1 MLGLIKKKA
10 NTLLGIDISSTSVKL
25 LELSR
30 SGGRYKVEAYA
41 VEPLPPNAVVEKN
54 IVELEGVG
62 QALSRVLV
70 KAKTNLKSAV
80 VAVAGSAVI
89 TKTIEMEAGLSE
101 DELENQLKIEAD
113 QYIPYPLEEVAIDF
127 EVQGLSARNPE
138 RVDVL
143 LAACRKENVEVREAA
158 LALAGLTAK
167 VVDVEAYAL
176 ERSYALLSSQ
186 LGADTDQLTVAVV
199 DIGATMTT
207 LPAGRAIRNIDFQR
221 GEKGEGNVVID
232 LSDPTLSPD
241 IQEQGGKIRLDFAKT
256 QLPDALRVRLDVKDF
271 ATPVQFV
278 NASAQSDRTSITI
291 EPSGLYDYLVY
302 QTDNRLTV
310 SIKPMTTEDAERRK
324 KDNFAYTGE
333 KLSLNFQDIDVRS
346 VLQLIADFTDLNLVA
361 SDTVQGNITLRLQ
374 NVPWD
379 QALDLVLKTKG
390 LDKRKLGNVLLVAPA
405 DEIAARERQE
415 LEAQKQI
422 AELAPLRRELI
433 QVNYAKAADIAKL
446 FQSVTSDGGQEGKE
460 GGRGSI
466 TVDDRTNS
474 IIAYQPQERLDEL
487 RRIVS
492 QLDIPVRQVM
502 IEARIVEANV
512 GYDKS
517 LGVRWGGA
525 YHKGNWR
532 GYGKDGNIG
541 IKDEDGMNCGPI
553 AGNCTFPT
561 TGTSKSPSPFV
572 DIGAKDATSGIG
584 IGFITDNIILDL
596 QLSAMEK
603 TGNGEIVSQ
612 PKVVTSDKETAKILK
627 GQEVPY
633 QEASS
638 SGATSTSFKEAALSL
653 EVTPQITPDNRII
666 VEVKVTKD
674 APDFDRALNGVP
686 PINKNEVNAKILVN
700 DGETI
705 VIGGVFSNTQSK
717 SVDKVPFLGDLPY
730 LGRLFRRDTVSDVKN
745 ELLVFLTPRIMN
757 NQAIAI
763 GR

>member
-1 MLGLIKKKA
+1 MNSGLSR
-10 NTLLGIDISSTSVKL
+10 LGI
-25 LELSR
+25 
-30 SGGRYKVEAYA
+30 A
-41 VEPLPPNAVVEKN
+41 
-54 IVELEGVG
+54 
-62 QALSRVLV
+62 
-70 KAKTNLKSAV
+70 
-80 VAVAGSAVI
+80 
-89 TKTIEMEAGLSE
+89 
-101 DELENQLKIEAD
+101 
-113 QYIPYPLEEVAIDF
+113 
-127 EVQGLSARNPE
+127 
-138 RVDVL
+138 L
-143 LAACRKENVEVREAA
+143 LAAMFAPALLAADLEKLDVAA
-158 LALAGLTAK
+158 LPGDRVELKLQFDEPVAAPRGYTIEQPARIALDLPGVQNKLGTK
-167 VVDVEAYAL
+167 NRELSVGNTRSVTVVEAKDRTRLIINLTTLSSYTTRVEGNNLFVVVGNSPAGASVASTAPVKASPAPA
-176 ERSYALLSSQ
+176 SYAQ
-186 LGADTDQLTVAVV
+186 PIKPKPYV
-199 DIGATMTT
+199 
-207 LPAGRAIRNIDFQR
+207 PAGRAIRNIDFQR

-492 QLDIPVRQVM
+492 QLDIPVRSRHASSRPTSVTTR
-502 IEARIVEANV
+502 ASVCA
-512 GYDKS
+512 
-517 LGVRWGGA
+517 GA
-525 YHKGNWR
+525 ALITR
-532 GYGKDGNIG
+532 V
-541 IKDEDGMNCGPI
+541 
-553 AGNCTFPT
+553 
-561 TGTSKSPSPFV
+561 TGT
-572 DIGAKDATSGIG
+572 ATARTAISGSR
-584 IGFITDNIILDL
+584 TR
-596 QLSAMEK
+596 
-603 TGNGEIVSQ
+603 
-612 PKVVTSDKETAKILK
+612 TA
-627 GQEVPY
+627 
-633 QEASS
+633 
-638 SGATSTSFKEAALSL
+638 
-653 EVTPQITPDNRII
+653 
-666 VEVKVTKD
+666 
-674 APDFDRALNGVP
+674 
-686 PINKNEVNAKILVN
+686 
-700 DGETI
+700 
-705 VIGGVFSNTQSK
+705 
-717 SVDKVPFLGDLPY
+717 
-730 LGRLFRRDTVSDVKN
+730 
-745 ELLVFLTPRIMN
+745 
-757 NQAIAI
+757 
-763 GR
+763 

>member
-1 MLGLIKKKA
+1 MQNKLGTK
-10 NTLLGIDISSTSVKL
+10 NR
-25 LELSR
+25 ELSVGNTR
-30 SGGRYKVEAYA
+30 SVTVVEAKDRTRLIINLTTLSSYTTR
-41 VEPLPPNAVVEKN
+41 VEGNNLFVV
-54 IVELEGVG
+54 VG
-62 QALSRVLV
+62 NSPAGASVASAAPV
-70 KAKTNLKSAV
+70 KASPAP
-80 VAVAGSAVI
+80 A
-89 TKTIEMEAGLSE
+89 
-101 DELENQLKIEAD
+101 
-113 QYIPYPLEEVAIDF
+113 
-127 EVQGLSARNPE
+127 
-138 RVDVL
+138 
-143 LAACRKENVEVREAA
+143 
-158 LALAGLTAK
+158 
-167 VVDVEAYAL
+167 
-176 ERSYALLSSQ
+176 SYAQ
-186 LGADTDQLTVAVV
+186 PIKPKPYV
-199 DIGATMTT
+199 
-207 LPAGRAIRNIDFQR
+207 PAGRAIRNIDFQR

-446 FQSVTSDGGQEGKE
+446 FQSVTSSGEEKE
-460 GGRGSI
+460 NSRGSI

-525 YHKGNWR
+525 YHNGNWNS
-532 GYGKDGNIG
+532 YGKNGNMG
-541 IKDEDGMNCGPI
+541 IKDKEGYNCGPFQ
-553 AGNCTFPT
+553 GQCTFPT
-561 TGTSKSPSPFV
+561 RDNSPTPFV
-572 DIGAKDATSGIG
+572 DMGAKDATSGIG

-603 TGNGEIVSQ
+603 TGNGEVVSQ

-627 GQEVPY
+627 GSEIPY

-674 APDFDRALNGVP
+674 APDFQNALNGVP

-705 VIGGVFSNTQSK
+705 VIGGVFSNTQTK
-717 SVDKVPFLGDLPY
+717 AVDKVPFLGDLPY
-730 LGRLFRRDTVSDVKN
+730 LGRLFRRDTVSDTKN

>member
-1 MLGLIKKKA
+1 MNSGLSR
-10 NTLLGIDISSTSVKL
+10 LGI
-25 LELSR
+25 
-30 SGGRYKVEAYA
+30 A
-41 VEPLPPNAVVEKN
+41 
-54 IVELEGVG
+54 
-62 QALSRVLV
+62 
-70 KAKTNLKSAV
+70 
-80 VAVAGSAVI
+80 
-89 TKTIEMEAGLSE
+89 
-101 DELENQLKIEAD
+101 
-113 QYIPYPLEEVAIDF
+113 
-127 EVQGLSARNPE
+127 
-138 RVDVL
+138 L
-143 LAACRKENVEVREAA
+143 LAAMFAPALLAADLEKLDVAA
-158 LALAGLTAK
+158 LPGDRVELKLQFDEPVAAPRGYTIEQPARIALDLPGVQNKLGTK
-167 VVDVEAYAL
+167 NRELSVGNTRSVTVVEAKDRTRLIINLTTLSSYTTRVEGNNLFVVVGNSPAGASVASAAPV
-176 ERSYALLSSQ
+176 RASPAPASYAQ
-186 LGADTDQLTVAVV
+186 PIKPKPYV
-199 DIGATMTT
+199 
-207 LPAGRAIRNIDFQR
+207 PAGRAIRNIDFQR

-333 KLSLNFQDIDVRS
+333 KLSLNFQDIDVR
-346 VLQLIADFTDLNLVA
+346 LIADFTDLNLVA

-446 FQSVTSDGGQEGKE
+446 FQSVTSSGEEKE
-460 GGRGSI
+460 NSRGSI

-525 YHKGNWR
+525 YHNGNWNS
-532 GYGKDGNIG
+532 YGKNGNMG
-541 IKDEDGMNCGPI
+541 IKDKEGYNCGPFQ
-553 AGNCTFPT
+553 GQCTFPT
-561 TGTSKSPSPFV
+561 RDNSPTPFV
-572 DIGAKDATSGIG
+572 DMGAKDASSGIG

-603 TGNGEIVSQ
+603 TGNGEVVSQ

-627 GQEVPY
+627 GSEIPY

-674 APDFDRALNGVP
+674 APDFQNALNGVP

-705 VIGGVFSNTQSK
+705 VIGGVFSNTQTK
-717 SVDKVPFLGDLPY
+717 AVDKVPFLGDLPY
-730 LGRLFRRDTVSDVKN
+730 LGRLFRRDTVSDTKN